1 MPADWPNCA
10 RRRNPLQ
17 LAPALTI
24 AMPAIAELARALQF
38 IVLTMKKIARLFTI
52 KTKLEVFLITYA
64 LGLGAAERGKDYMVQ
79 YPGNVG
85 KMFFVLCTVAVF
97 IAASKMLEAIELHK
111 AFGVD

>member
-1 MPADWPNCA
+1 M
-10 RRRNPLQ
+10 
-17 LAPALTI
+17 LTI
-24 AMPAIAELARALQF
+24 VIRVNAELAQALLLT
-38 IVLTMKKIARLFTI
+38 ILTMKKIARLFSI

>member
-1 MPADWPNCA
+1 
-10 RRRNPLQ
+10 
-17 LAPALTI
+17 
-24 AMPAIAELARALQF
+24 MPAIAELARALQF

>member
-1 MPADWPNCA
+1 
-10 RRRNPLQ
+10 
-17 LAPALTI
+17 
-24 AMPAIAELARALQF
+24 
-38 IVLTMKKIARLFTI
+38 MKKIARLFTI